1 MEDKNKAAEK
11 DEHKSIFQELE
22 VDSYRRFN
30 IAFALMSVIPF
41 LVFLY
46 LLTAWFFTI
55 DVFVGTVGL
64 MLVVSI
70 FIAVC
75 GLFIGYGVL
84 KKLLRTII
92 DYAAEAKKYSEL
104 KSTFVAHVSHDFRNP
119 LYAISSSI
127 KDILEGMPDQVGEDA
142 KKTLEKCQTEMD
154 RMWDLST
161 HLLDVYEI
169 DE

>member
-1 MEDKNKAAEK
+1 MEDKNKAAEQA
-11 DEHKSIFQELE
+11 EHESILRELE
-22 VDSYRRFN
+22 TDSYKKFN

-41 LVFLY
+41 LVFFY

-55 DVFVGTVGL
+55 DIFVGTVGL

-70 FIAVC
+70 VISLC

-84 KKLLRTII
+84 KNLLRKII
-92 DYAAEAKKYSEL
+92 DYAAEAKKYSKL

-119 LYAISSSI
+119 LYALSSSI
-127 KDILEGMPDQVGEDA
+127 KDILEGMPDQIGEEA
-142 KKTLEKCQTEMD
+142 KKTLEKCQAEMD

>member
-1 MEDKNKAAEK
+1 MEDKNKATEQG
-11 DEHKSIFQELE
+11 EHKAILEELE
-22 VDSYRRFN
+22 VNSYRRFN

-41 LVFLY
+41 LVFFY

-55 DVFVGTVGL
+55 EIFVGTVGL

-84 KKLLRTII
+84 KKLLRTTI
-92 DYAAEAKKYSEL
+92 DYAAKAQKYSEL

-119 LYAISSSI
+119 LYALSSSI
-127 KDILEGMPDQVGEDA
+127 KEILEGMPDQIGEEA
-142 KKTLEKCQTEMD
+142 KKTLENCQAEMD